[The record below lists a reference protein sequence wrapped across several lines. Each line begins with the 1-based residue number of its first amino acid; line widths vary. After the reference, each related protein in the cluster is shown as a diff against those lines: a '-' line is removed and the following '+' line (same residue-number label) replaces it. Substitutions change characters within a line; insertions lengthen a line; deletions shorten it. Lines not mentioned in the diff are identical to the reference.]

1 MNLQPVDKAYL
12 DDNIEYF
19 SQVRREIFPFLPEKM
34 GRVLEV
40 GCGTGDTLGYIKQ
53 QGRCDWAGGI
63 ELVSSAAAIA
73 RGKVDLVIE
82 GDIEAMELP
91 FEEGSL
97 DVILCLD
104 ILEHLVDP
112 WRAVKKLD
120 KVLKPGGILIAS
132 IPNVRHC
139 RLVFPLLFQGKW
151 QYRDSGILDKT
162 HLRFFVR
169 ESAIALMG
177 SSGLKVEAVRTTG
190 LDLGSRGWIANLLT
204 LGLFKSFFERQFL
217 ICARKAAPGRP
228 S

>member
-1 MNLQPVDKAYL
+1 MNLKPADQAYL
-12 DDNIEYF
+12 DNNLEYF

-40 GCGTGDTLGYIKQ
+40 GCGTGDTLNYIKQ
-53 QGRCDWAGGI
+53 HGRCDWAGGI

-73 RGKVDLVIE
+73 KSRVDLLIE
-82 GDIEAMELP
+82 GNIETMELP
-91 FEEGSL
+91 FADGSL

-112 WRAVKKLD
+112 WSVVRKLD
-120 KVLKPGGILIAS
+120 KALKPGGVLIAS

-151 QYRDSGILDKT
+151 QYRDAGILDKT

-169 ESAIALMG
+169 ESAIALMAC
-177 SSGLKVEAVRTTG
+177 SGLKVEQVRTTG
-190 LDLGSRGWIANLLT
+190 LDAGSKGWLANVLT
-204 LGLFKSFFERQFL
+204 LGLFKPFFERQFL
-217 ICARKAAPGRP
+217 ICARKPA
-228 S
+228 

>member
-1 MNLQPVDKAYL
+1 MNLAPADKAYL
-12 DDNIEYF
+12 DNNMEYF
-19 SQVRREIFPFLPEKM
+19 SQVRREIFPFLPEKIA
-34 GRVLEV
+34 RVLEV
-40 GCGTGDTLGYIKQ
+40 GCGTGDTLGFIKQ
-53 QGRCDWAGGI
+53 SGRCEWAGGI

-73 RGKVDLVIE
+73 RDKVDLLIE
-82 GDIEAMELP
+82 GNIEAIELP

-112 WRAVKKLD
+112 WRVVQKLD
-120 KVLKPGGILIAS
+120 KLLKPGGLLIAS

-139 RLVFPLLFQGKW
+139 RLVVPLLFLGKW

-169 ESAIALMG
+169 ESAIALME
-177 SSGLKVEAVRTTG
+177 SSGLKAEQVRTTG
-190 LDLGSRGWIANLLT
+190 LDRGSKGWIANLLT

-217 ICARKAAPGRP
+217 ICARKAPASP
-228 S
+228 SS

>member
-1 MNLQPVDKAYL
+1 MNLEPVDKTYL
-12 DDNIEYF
+12 DNNIAYF
-19 SQVRREIFPFLPEKM
+19 SQVRREIFSFLPEKM

-40 GCGTGDTLGYIKQ
+40 GCGTGDTLNYIKQ
-53 QGRCDWAGGI
+53 HGRCEWAGGI
-63 ELVSSAAAIA
+63 ELVSSAAVIA
-73 RGKVDLVIE
+73 RGRVDLLIE

-91 FEEGSL
+91 FEAGSL
-97 DVILCLD
+97 DAILCLD

-112 WRAVKKLD
+112 WSVVQKLD
-120 KVLKPGGILIAS
+120 KVLKPGGVLIAS

-151 QYRDSGILDKT
+151 QYRDAGILDKT

-177 SSGLKVEAVRTTG
+177 CSGLKVEAVRTTG
-190 LDLGSRGWIANLLT
+190 LDRGSKGWVANLLT
-204 LGLFKSFFERQFL
+204 LGLFKSFFERQYL
-217 ICARKAAPGRP
+217 ICARKARAGQP

>member
-1 MNLQPVDKAYL
+1 MNLKPADKAYL
-12 DDNIEYF
+12 DNHIEYF
-19 SQVRREIFPFLPEKM
+19 SQVRQEIFPFLPEKM
-34 GRVLEV
+34 GRVLEI
-40 GCGTGDTLGYIKQ
+40 GCGTGDTLDYIKQ
-53 QGRCDWAGGI
+53 HGRCDWAGGV

-73 RGKVDLVIE
+73 RTKLDQLIE
-82 GDIEAMELP
+82 GNIETMALP
-91 FEEGSL
+91 FEDGSL
-97 DVILCLD
+97 DAILCLD

-112 WRAVKKLD
+112 WSVVRKLD
-120 KVLKPGGILIAS
+120 KALKPGGVLIAS

-169 ESAIALMG
+169 ESALALME

-190 LDLGSRGWIANLLT
+190 LDTGSKGWLANVLT
-204 LGLFKSFFERQFL
+204 LGLFKSFFERQYL
-217 ICARKAAPGRP
+217 ICARKIPVRQP

>member
-1 MNLQPVDKAYL
+1 MNLEPADQAYL
-12 DDNIEYF
+12 DNNLEYF

-40 GCGTGDTLGYIKQ
+40 GCGTGDTLNYLKQ
-53 QGRCDWAGGI
+53 HGRCDWAGGI

-73 RGKVDLVIE
+73 ESRIDLLIE
-82 GDIEAMELP
+82 GNIEAMKLP
-91 FEEGSL
+91 FENGSL

-112 WRAVKKLD
+112 WSVVHKLD
-120 KVLKPGGILIAS
+120 KLLKPGGVLIAS

-139 RLVFPLLFQGKW
+139 RLVIPLLFLGKW
-151 QYRDSGILDKT
+151 QYRDAGILDKT

-169 ESAIALMG
+169 ESAIALVAC
-177 SSGLKVEAVRTTG
+177 SGLKVEKVRTTG
-190 LDLGSRGWIANLLT
+190 LDVGSKGWWANVLT

-217 ICARKAAPGRP
+217 ICARKQATPCQI
-228 S
+228 